1 MEVDGAQD
9 DGQLAKQLGDLGG
22 QEGWRLGL
30 VRMVAGDLAPA
41 VSAVCVVSEARPR
54 RGRVFRMM
62 ALAVDGK
69 VRTRVGNGG
78 NGEDEG
84 RATAGGWAEV

>member
-1 MEVDGAQD
+1 M
-9 DGQLAKQLGDLGG
+9 GG
-22 QEGWRLGL
+22 QGGWRLGL
-30 VRMVAGDLAPA
+30 IRLAAGDLAPI

-69 VRTRVGNGG
+69 MGG
-78 NGEDEG
+78 Q
-84 RATAGGWAEV
+84 RLATGAIARLWAELLLVVGPRFRRAEG